1 MRRRSFL
8 RLSAAGAAGASGAL
22 PALPLPVWAQQAG
35 AGRGDA
41 QRTDARRVDA
51 RRIDA
56 RRIVSLGGSVT
67 EIVEALRA
75 TDRLVGVDSSSL
87 YPTSVRQ
94 LPQVGYYRNFGVEG
108 IASLRPDLVLASE
121 HAGPPQ
127 SIEQLRKLGIRVLS
141 VPSNPTLASLQ
152 QSIETVAAALGLE
165 ERGRALARGIDTD
178 VAQARRAAAER
189 GTTPRVLVLSS
200 HTGKLQAAGRET
212 AADALLALAGAQN
225 LFTSGTSYKPIA
237 VEAVAALAPDYIVT
251 SPLSLPANGGVAA
264 FAAQPGIGATPAA
277 RAKRIIV
284 IDDLLLLGFGPRIA
298 QALRQLQAGFA
309 ERDAAQ
315 AR

>member
-8 RLSAAGAAGASGAL
+8 GSVAGAVGTAGALSAL
-22 PALPLPVWAQQAG
+22 PALPAWAQQGRDQQG
-35 AGRGDA
+35 AAQRGDA
-41 QRTDARRVDA
+41 RRSDA

-67 EIVEALRA
+67 EIVEALQA

-87 YPTSVRQ
+87 YPASVRQ

-108 IASLRPDLVLASE
+108 IASLRPELVLASE

-141 VPSNPTLASLQ
+141 VPSNPTLASLHQ
-152 QSIETVAAALGLE
+152 GIEAVAAALGLD
-165 ERGRALARGIDTD
+165 ERGRALIRNIDNE

-200 HTGKLQAAGRET
+200 HTGRLQAAGRET
-212 AADALLALAGAQN
+212 AADALLALVGAQN
-225 LFTSGTSYKPIA
+225 LFTSGSSYKPIA
-237 VEAVAALAPDYIVT
+237 TEAVAALAPDFIIT
-251 SPLSLPANGGVAA
+251 SPLSLPANGGLAA
-264 FAAQPGIGATPAA
+264 FAAQPGISATPAA

-284 IDDLLLLGFGPRIA
+284 VDDLLLLGFGPRIA

-309 ERDAAQ
+309 EHETSQ